1 MDWLYYSDIG
11 KKIKTVRINPRRI
24 MLPGNKAHLLLVD
37 DDERILSLLSAYLSK
52 NNFLI
57 SSARNSKEDRCLLD
71 YFEFDLLV
79 IDIMMPGESGL
90 DLLESIRKQTNVP
103 AIFLSAKGESKDK
116 ISGLEIGADDYLSKP
131 FEPKELLLRL
141 ERLLIRNEKKDY
153 NKSGRSIEIGSKI
166 FDLQRLE
173 LHHEND
179 LIKLTNLETSL
190 LNFFVLNPEKTIS
203 REMVINGLD
212 LSQGKQDLNI
222 RNVDVQITR
231 LRKKIEEDPTNPR
244 HLKTIRGKGY
254 RFLP

>member
-1 MDWLYYSDIG
+1 MEVHIHTY
-11 KKIKTVRINPRRI
+11 
-24 MLPGNKAHLLLVD
+24 LLKD
-37 DDERILSLLSAYLSK
+37 
-52 NNFLI
+52 
-57 SSARNSKEDRCLLD
+57 C
-71 YFEFDLLV
+71 
-79 IDIMMPGESGL
+79 L
-90 DLLESIRKQTNVP
+90 DLLKSIRKQTSVP

-141 ERLLIRNEKKDY
+141 ERLLLRNQKEGS
-153 NKSGRSIEIGSKI
+153 NKSGKSIEIGDKI

-173 LHHEND
+173 LHHENH
-179 LIKLTNLETSL
+179 LIKLTNLEASL
-190 LNFFVLNPEKTIS
+190 LNFFALNPEKIIS

-212 LSQGKQDLNI
+212 LSQGRQNLNK

-231 LRKKIEEDPTNPR
+231 LRKKIELDPANPR

>member
-1 MDWLYYSDIG
+1 MSE
-11 KKIKTVRINPRRI
+11 
-24 MLPGNKAHLLLVD
+24 NKSHLLLVD

-52 NNFLI
+52 NKFLI
-57 SSARNSKEDRCLLD
+57 SNARNSTEARCLLD

-79 IDIMMPGESGL
+79 IDIMMPGENGL
-90 DLLESIRKQTNVP
+90 ELLESIRRKKDVP

-141 ERLLIRNEKKDY
+141 ERLLVRNNTLGFDRSEK
-153 NKSGRSIEIGSKI
+153 SIEIGDKI
-166 FDLQRLE
+166 FDLHRLE
-173 LHHEND
+173 LYHENR
-179 LIKLTNLETSL
+179 LVKLTNLEMSL
-190 LNFFVLNPEKTIS
+190 LNFFALNPAETIS
-203 REMVINGLD
+203 REMVIKNLN
-212 LSQGKQDLNI
+212 LRQGKQDLNK

-231 LRKKIEEDPTNPR
+231 LRKKIEPDPSNPR

>member
-1 MDWLYYSDIG
+1 MYYSDIDR
-11 KKIKTVRINPRRI
+11 KIKTLQKILRRTI
-24 MLPGNKAHLLLVD
+24 LSENKAHLLIVD
-37 DDERILSLLSAYLSK
+37 DDVRILSLLSAYLSQ

-57 SSARNSKEDRCLLD
+57 SSAHNSTEARCLLD

-79 IDIMMPGESGL
+79 IDIMMPGENGL
-90 DLLESIRKQTNVP
+90 ELLENIRKRTNVP

-141 ERLLIRNEKKDY
+141 ERLLIRN
-153 NKSGRSIEIGSKI
+153 NKGYTNETGRHIEIGDKI

-173 LHHEND
+173 LYQENH
-179 LIKLTNLETSL
+179 LIKLTNLEISL
-190 LNFFVLNPEKTIS
+190 LNFFALNPAKTIS
-203 REMVINGLD
+203 REMVINNLD
-212 LSQGKQDLNI
+212 LNQGKRNLNK

-231 LRKKIEEDPTNPR
+231 LRKKIEPDPANPR

>member
-1 MDWLYYSDIG
+1 M
-11 KKIKTVRINPRRI
+11 PR
-24 MLPGNKAHLLLVD
+24 NKAHLLLVD
-37 DDERILSLLSAYLSK
+37 DDKRILSLLSAYLSK
-52 NNFLI
+52 NEFLI
-57 SSARNSKEDRCLLD
+57 SSARNSTEARCLLD

-90 DLLESIRKQTNVP
+90 DLLESIRKKKSVP

-141 ERLLIRNEKKDY
+141 ERLLIRNEKKGS
-153 NKSGRSIEIGSKI
+153 NKSGKSIDIGNKI

-173 LHHEND
+173 LYQDNN
-179 LIKLTNLETSL
+179 LIKLTNLEASL
-190 LNFFVLNPEKTIS
+190 LNLFALNPEKIIS

-212 LSQGKQDLNI
+212 LSQGRQDLNE

-231 LRKKIEEDPTNPR
+231 LRKKIEPDPTNPR
-244 HLKTIRGKGY
+244 HLKTIRGRGY

>member
-1 MDWLYYSDIG
+1 M
-11 KKIKTVRINPRRI
+11 PR
-24 MLPGNKAHLLLVD
+24 NKAHLLLVD
-37 DDERILSLLSAYLSK
+37 DDKRILSLLSAYLSK
-52 NNFLI
+52 NEFLI
-57 SSARNSKEDRCLLD
+57 SSARNSTEARCLLD

-90 DLLESIRKQTNVP
+90 DLLESIRKQKSVP

-141 ERLLIRNEKKDY
+141 ERLLIRNQKEGS
-153 NKSGRSIEIGSKI
+153 NKSGKSIEIGDKI

-173 LHHEND
+173 LYDENH
-179 LIKLTNLETSL
+179 LIKLTNLEASL
-190 LNFFVLNPEKTIS
+190 LNLFALNPEKIIS

-212 LSQGKQDLNI
+212 LSQGRQDLNK

-231 LRKKIEEDPTNPR
+231 LRKKIEPDLTNPR
-244 HLKTIRGKGY
+244 HLKTIRGRGY

>member
-1 MDWLYYSDIG
+1 MSE
-11 KKIKTVRINPRRI
+11 
-24 MLPGNKAHLLLVD
+24 NKAHLLIVD
-37 DDERILSLLSAYLSK
+37 DDVRILSLLSAYLSQ

-57 SSARNSKEDRCLLD
+57 SSAHNSTEARWLLD

-79 IDIMMPGESGL
+79 IDIMMPGENGL
-90 DLLESIRKQTNVP
+90 ELLENIRKRTNVP

-131 FEPKELLLRL
+131 FEPKELLLR
-141 ERLLIRNEKKDY
+141 Y
-153 NKSGRSIEIGSKI
+153 NKEYTNETARHIEIGNKV

-173 LHHEND
+173 LYQENH
-179 LIKLTNLETSL
+179 LIKLTNLEISL
-190 LNFFVLNPEKTIS
+190 LNFFALNPAKTIS
-203 REMVINGLD
+203 REMVINNLD
-212 LSQGKQDLNI
+212 LNQGKRNLNK

-231 LRKKIEEDPTNPR
+231 LRKKIEPDPANPR